1 MFVLPHLLPAGNHE
15 AANDFLQ
22 YIGRFNDM
30 PLQPT
35 PAPAPPTPAPA
46 PITSDA
52 GALSTEEQVAAALAA
67 VAGGGSAPFSLDV
80 KLGLGDTP
88 VDSMWH
94 SFNAGPVHV
103 VMFSSEAYF
112 WLSAHG
118 LPMVA
123 QQYAWLEADLAA
135 VDRSVTPWV
144 IVSIKF

>member
-1 MFVLPHLLPAGNHE
+1 
-15 AANDFLQ
+15 
-22 YIGRFNDM
+22 M

-35 PAPAPPTPAPA
+35 PPAPTPATGA
-46 PITSDA
+46 SSSG
-52 GALSTEEQVAAALAA
+52 GALSTEEQVAAAVAA
-67 VAGGGSAPFSLDV
+67 AASGAAAPFSLDV
-80 KLGLGDTP
+80 KLADTP

-118 LPMVA
+118 LPIVA

-144 IVSIKF
+144 IVSDT